1 MISRL
6 KNLVRKATSM
16 FRSEGPEI
24 LSLVAAVGLAI
35 NFVSQMI
42 LSRIYPPEMF
52 GVLSVWVSLA
62 SLILPAAMFRLETAI
77 LVPKS
82 DEEASALL
90 RLCVS
95 LAVCVSII
103 QGLIFLVFRVQ
114 VVGMLGKEI
123 GNYLYLVPLY
133 LLITAINL
141 AGVQSWVR
149 RGEYRQYA
157 YSLAAQT
164 LASVA
169 LKFIL
174 IPQRGFFNPLVISE
188 LGGCLAQLLVL
199 LTLNKDFRTGIL
211 SPLTPG
217 EGWALLKEY
226 RQYPRDGL
234 PSAWLD
240 GLRRELPIVV
250 LTPQFGEAAVGHY
263 ARAIQ
268 LVRIPMSVLGKPES
282 ARLMSE
288 GSRAFREG
296 GDCRPVLKEAVRKLA
311 TQGIVVYGMLAV
323 AMPFLV
329 PLLFGPK
336 WAEAGRLGPIVS
348 IYALFAFVG
357 SPVSQV
363 FYFTRKTTID
373 LFWGVIT
380 LGLTFFGLWA
390 GAKVAGF
397 QGALMG
403 WAIAYS
409 LMYVLLVQIGWRVAR
424 SETSNVHQEANE
436 ATD

>member
-1 MISRL
+1 
-6 KNLVRKATSM
+6 M
-16 FRSEGPEI
+16 FQSEGPEI
-24 LSLVAAVGLAI
+24 LSLVAAVGLVI

-95 LAVCVSII
+95 LAVIVSVI
-103 QGLIFLVFRVQ
+103 QGVVFLLFRAQ
-114 VVGMLGKEI
+114 VIQMLGKEI

-133 LLITAINL
+133 LLITAVNL

-149 RGEYRQYA
+149 KGAYRQYA

-164 LASVA
+164 VTSVA
-169 LKFIL
+169 LKFLL

-188 LGGCLAQLLVL
+188 LGGCLAQLFVL
-199 LTLNKDFRTGIL
+199 LSLNETFRSGVF
-211 SPLTPG
+211 SPLRPS
-217 EGWALLKEY
+217 EAWSLLKEY
-226 RQYPRDGL
+226 RQFPRDGL

-288 GSRAFREG
+288 GSRAFREE

-311 TQGIVVYGMLAV
+311 TQGVVVYGFLAV

-329 PLLFGPK
+329 PLLFGAK

-348 IYALFAFVG
+348 LYALFAFVG

-373 LFWGVIT
+373 LAWGVVT

-390 GAKVAGF
+390 GAKVGGF
-397 QGALMG
+397 QGALLG

-409 LMYVLLVQIGWRVAR
+409 LLYVLLVQMGWKIAKVEPSHQV
-424 SETSNVHQEANE
+424 SEEVNDGTA
-436 ATD
+436 